1 MKSIF
6 KMKLKYLFLA
16 LVVSVVGLHA
26 ANNKML
32 FGVWKITE
40 FKMVQRGVETVSN
53 EKELREAGAVWD
65 MHFNADGTFKQDFN
79 MRGNE
84 MKMETES
91 GKWRTVNDSLFI
103 DLQIDTLAIPM
114 KYSYILLGDVV
125 VFTMQ
130 HPRSN
135 DKIVT
140 RFRRK

>member
-1 MKSIF
+1 
-6 KMKLKYLFLA
+6 MKLKYLL
-16 LVVSVVGLHA
+16 LIVLISVVGLYA
-26 ANNKML
+26 ENNKML
-32 FGVWKITE
+32 FGIWEITE
-40 FKMVQRGVETVSN
+40 FKMVQRGVEAVSD
-53 EKELREAGAVWD
+53 EKTLRDAGAVWD

-91 GKWRTVNDSLFI
+91 GKWRTVNDSLYI
-103 DLQIDTLAIPM
+103 DLQIDTLTINM
-114 KYSYILLGDVV
+114 KYSYIILGDVV

-130 HPRSN
+130 NQRNN

>member
-1 MKSIF
+1 
-6 KMKLKYLFLA
+6 MKLKYLFLT
-16 LVVSVVGLHA
+16 LLISVIGLHA

-32 FGVWKITE
+32 FGIWEITE
-40 FKMVQRGVETVSN
+40 FKMVQRGVETVSD
-53 EKELREAGAVWD
+53 EKTLRDAGAVWD

-91 GKWRTVNDSLFI
+91 GKWHTVNDSLYI
-103 DLQIDTLAIPM
+103 DLQIDSLTTTM
-114 KYSYILLGDVV
+114 KYSYIILGDVV

-130 HPRSN
+130 HPRNN
-135 DKIVT
+135 DKVVT

>member
-1 MKSIF
+1 MKI
-6 KMKLKYLFLA
+6 KYLILIFFI
-16 LVVSVVGLHA
+16 SIIGLQAGNH
-26 ANNKML
+26 KML
-32 FGVWKITE
+32 FGIWEIVE
-40 FKMVQRGVETVSN
+40 FKMVQRGVETVSD
-53 EKELREAGAVWD
+53 EKTLRDAGAVWD

-79 MRGNE
+79 MRGSE

-91 GKWRTVNDSLFI
+91 GKWRTVNDSLFV
-103 DLQIDTLAIPM
+103 DLQIDTLVNTM
-114 KYSYILLGDVV
+114 KYTYIILGDVV

>member
-1 MKSIF
+1 MKSF
-6 KMKLKYLFLA
+6 LKMKLKYLL
-16 LVVSVVGLHA
+16 LILLISVIGLQA

-32 FGVWKITE
+32 FGIWEIVE
-40 FKMVQRGVETVSN
+40 FKMVQRGVETVSDV
-53 EKELREAGAVWD
+53 KTLRDAGAVWD
-65 MHFNADGTFKQDFN
+65 MYFNADGTFKQEFN

-91 GKWRTVNDSLFI
+91 GKWRTVNDSLYI
-103 DLQIDTLAIPM
+103 YLQTDTLAATL

-130 HPRSN
+130 NQRNN
-135 DKIVT
+135 DKIIT